1 MKCTEGYKL
10 HDFIDQEIINILSKY
25 IKNNF
30 NIALDKVNKCLPR
43 VCTGYLSSTK
53 ILQSL
58 GL

>member
-10 HDFIDQEIINILSKY
+10 DDFIDQEIINILSK
-25 IKNNF
+25 KKNF

-58 GL
+58 DLS

>member
-10 HDFIDQEIINILSKY
+10 DDFIDQEIINILSK
-25 IKNNF
+25 KKNF
-30 NIALDKVNKCLPR
+30 NITLDKVNKCLPR

-58 GL
+58 DLS